1 MRNAIPGLRS
11 LVRADGVFYVSWNE
25 RPEASTVR
33 RTELYRW
40 HPWLSSA
47 TRMILY
53 PGGTNAPPFG
63 DVMKLAEE
71 KEFAIN

>member
-1 MRNAIPGLRS
+1 MRFLVFIPLF
-11 LVRADGVFYVSWNE
+11 ADEVCWVSWNE
-25 RPEASTVR
+25 PPEAFTVR

-47 TRMILY
+47 RRMILY
-53 PGGTNAPPFG
+53 PSGGNAPPFG
-63 DVMKLAEE
+63 DVMKLVEE

>member
-1 MRNAIPGLRS
+1 MRFLVFIPLF
-11 LVRADGVFYVSWNE
+11 ADEVFDVSWNE
-25 RPEASTVR
+25 PPEAFTVW

-53 PGGTNAPPFG
+53 PGGRSAPPFG
-63 DVMKLAEE
+63 DAMKLVEE